1 MIDIIV
7 VTHGK
12 FAEGLKDSVNMIVG
26 EYSNLT
32 TVSFNPGESIEA
44 LEDKIKKVLNDEKKE
59 KALIFVDVFAASPF
73 NASMK
78 AYNSLENSKEIGII
92 TGVNLP
98 MVMEALLSSESDDLD
113 GLVKSL
119 IEGGRE
125 SIQDALASLN
135 SQIDDSTED
144 DY

>member
-1 MIDIIV
+1 MIGIIL

-12 FAEGLKDSVNMIVG
+12 LAEGLKDSVNMIIG

-32 TVSFNPGESIEA
+32 TVSFNPGESIES
-44 LEDKIKKVLNDEKKE
+44 LEDKLSKVLDDERTE

-78 AYNSLENSKEIGII
+78 AYNSLEDSKEIGVI

-135 SQIDDSTED
+135 NNIDDSED

>member
-7 VTHGK
+7 ITHGK

-78 AYNSLENSKEIGII
+78 AYNSLENSKEIGVI

>member
-44 LEDKIKKVLNDEKKE
+44 LEDKIKKVLNDKKKE

>member
-1 MIDIIV
+1 MIDIIL

-12 FAEGLKDSVNMIVG
+12 LAEGLKDSVNMIIG

-32 TVSFNPGESIEA
+32 TVSFNPGESIES
-44 LEDKIKKVLNDEKKE
+44 LEDKLRNVLNDERIE

-78 AYNSLENSKEIGII
+78 AYNTLEVAKEIRVI

-113 GLVKSL
+113 GMVKSL

-125 SIQDALASLN
+125 SIQDALASIN
-135 SQIDDSTED
+135 SQIDDSED

>member
-1 MIDIIV
+1 
-7 VTHGK
+7 
-12 FAEGLKDSVNMIVG
+12 
-26 EYSNLT
+26 
-32 TVSFNPGESIEA
+32 
-44 LEDKIKKVLNDEKKE
+44 
-59 KALIFVDVFAASPF
+59 
-73 NASMK
+73 MK
-78 AYNSLENSKEIGII
+78 AYKSLENSKEIGVI

-113 GLVKSL
+113 ALIKSL

-135 SQIDDSTED
+135 TQIDDSED

>member
-1 MIDIIV
+1 M
-7 VTHGK
+7 
-12 FAEGLKDSVNMIVG
+12 
-26 EYSNLT
+26 
-32 TVSFNPGESIEA
+32 
-44 LEDKIKKVLNDEKKE
+44 
-59 KALIFVDVFAASPF
+59 IFVDVFAAYPF
-73 NASMK
+73 NESMK
-78 AYNSLENSKEIGII
+78 AYNSLENSKEIGVI

-98 MVMEALLSSESDDLD
+98 MVMESLLSSESDDLD

-135 SQIDDSTED
+135 SQIDDSED

>member
-78 AYNSLENSKEIGII
+78 AYNSLENSKEIGVI

-98 MVMEALLSSESDDLD
+98 MVMESLLSSESDDLD

-135 SQIDDSTED
+135 SQIDDSED

>member
-44 LEDKIKKVLNDEKKE
+44 LEDKIKKVLKDEKKE

-78 AYNSLENSKEIGII
+78 AYNSLENSKEIGVI

-98 MVMEALLSSESDDLD
+98 MVMESLLSSESDDLD

>member
-78 AYNSLENSKEIGII
+78 AYNSLENSKEIGVI

-98 MVMEALLSSESDDLD
+98 MVMESLLSSESDDLD

>member
-1 MIDIIV
+1 MIDIII

-12 FAEGLKDSVNMIVG
+12 FAEGLKDSVSMIIG

-32 TVSFNPGESIEA
+32 TISFNPGESIES
-44 LEDKIKKVLNDEKKE
+44 LEDKIKKLLDNEKIE

-78 AYNSLENSKEIGII
+78 AYKSLENSKEIGVI

-113 GLVKSL
+113 ALIKSL

-125 SIQDALASLN
+125 SIQDALVSLN
-135 SQIDDSTED
+135 TQIDDSED

>member
-12 FAEGLKDSVNMIVG
+12 FAEGLKDSVSMIIG
-26 EYSNLT
+26 EHSNLT
-32 TVSFNPGESIEA
+32 TISFNPGESIES
-44 LEDKIKKVLNDEKKE
+44 LEDKIKKILDNEKIE

-73 NASMK
+73 NASLK
-78 AYNSLENSKEIGII
+78 AYNSLENSKEIGVI

-98 MVMEALLSSESDDLD
+98 MVMEALLGSESNDLD
-113 GLVKSL
+113 TLVKSL

-125 SIQDALASLN
+125 SIQDALTSLN
-135 SQIDDSTED
+135 SQTDDSED